1 MFTELVNQIPLV
13 TKHTTVSQLY
23 GITEILGCK
32 GGDLK
37 VIEKYLSNHN
47 ISLNIENHQGPLSK
61 SYTFS
66 NTAIALRKVY
76 TQWPTHL
83 LEIVAH
89 CLQLDPANRKNA
101 AQLLDMEFF
110 TVGNFTSNFDKKLEV
125 ILEYDRAFYTNSLSD
140 D

>member
-13 TKHTTVSQLY
+13 TNHTTISQLY

-32 GGDLK
+32 GNDLR
-37 VIEKYLSNHN
+37 IIGKYLSNHN
-47 ISLNIENHQGPLSK
+47 ISLNIETHQGPLSK

-76 TQWPTHL
+76 HQWPTHL

-89 CLQLDPANRKNA
+89 CLQLDPENRKNA
-101 AQLLDMEFF
+101 VQLLDMDFF
-110 TVGNFTSNFDKKLEV
+110 TAGNFTSNFNKKLKV
-125 ILEYDRAFYTNSLSD
+125 ILEYDKAFYANSLSND
-140 D
+140 